1 MKDVLRLLAF
11 NACVAI
17 GVNFVFHSEQLLG
30 PIGDRVRKLPPEIHK
45 PILECPPCMSSVWG
59 TVVFWS
65 LGEREL
71 KLDFGKRLLLWPL
84 YVLSL
89 CGLLR
94 AFNLTVLALKKEANA

>member
-1 MKDVLRLLAF
+1 MKEILRLLVF

-17 GVNFVFHSEQLLG
+17 GVNFVFQSEQLLG
-30 PIGDRVRKLPPEIHK
+30 PIGDRIRKLPEWASK
-45 PILECPPCMSSVWG
+45 PLIDCPPCQSSVWG
-59 TVVFWS
+59 ALVFWV

-71 KLDFGKRLLLWPL
+71 KLGFMRRALLFPF

-94 AFNLTVLALKKEANA
+94 AFNLLVLSLKKEAAQ